1 MGEPLPGDIPDP
13 IYLKTTNIPLQ
24 TNQVVSR
31 GDWLIE
37 QTNTLWS
44 LGISHTF
51 EELLEHPM
59 VQAQEDQDTTGVTA
73 GTVNAAAFG
82 AGSWVY
88 AYAGTTIK
96 PQSWVIPREVDLGGS
111 LGDKITFVD
120 SFDLAASLL
129 VVTGSDTGVFTV
141 PSTAGVTVG
150 TVLNVTTAADAGNV
164 GTWKVTSITGLT
176 ITAFRA
182 GATNNAGDATVVV
195 DALVNQTNGRGR
207 FIKLSGD
214 TVVGNITQGEI
225 GVFSIGDGI

>member
-13 IYLKTTNIPLQ
+13 VYLKTTNVPLQ
-24 TNQVVSR
+24 TNQILSR

-37 QTNTLWS
+37 ISGGLWS

-51 EELLEHPM
+51 EQLIENPL
-59 VQAQEDQDTTGVTA
+59 VQAQEDQNTTGVTA

-120 SFDLAASLL
+120 SFALAATNL
-129 VVTGSDTGVFTV
+129 VVTGSDTGVFSV
-141 PSTAGVTVG
+141 PSTAGITVG
-150 TVLNVTTAADAGNV
+150 TVLNVTTAVDAGNL

-176 ITAFRA
+176 ITAFKI
-182 GATNNAGDATVVV
+182 GATDNAGDATVVV
-195 DALVNQTNGRGR
+195 AALVNQYNGRGR

-225 GVFSIGDGI
+225 GVFSIGDGM